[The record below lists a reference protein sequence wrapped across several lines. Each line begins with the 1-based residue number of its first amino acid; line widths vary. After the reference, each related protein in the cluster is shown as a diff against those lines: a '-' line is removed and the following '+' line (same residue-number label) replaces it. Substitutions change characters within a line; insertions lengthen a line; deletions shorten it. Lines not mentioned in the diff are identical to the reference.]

1 MLILL
6 IDHQPEAELV
16 RDLNRSYRRQ
26 KIKAKNNS
34 VFFTYSFK
42 STFINL
48 FFLKL
53 IYFFN
58 SDYLNCIYVMII
70 QYEGA

>member
-1 MLILL
+1 LLILL

-16 RDLNRSYRRQ
+16 RDLNRSYRRE

-48 FFLKL
+48 FFKNK

-58 SDYLNCIYVMII
+58 SDYFNFIYAII
-70 QYEGA
+70 I

>member
-1 MLILL
+1 MLNLI

-16 RDLNRSYRRQ
+16 REVNRSYRRQ

-34 VFFTYSFK
+34 VFFTYSFE

-48 FFLKL
+48 FLKL

-70 QYEGA
+70 QYEGV

>member
-1 MLILL
+1 MLILI

-16 RDLNRSYRRQ
+16 RDLNRSYRRH
-26 KIKAKNNS
+26 KTKAKNNS
-34 VFFTYSFK
+34 VFFTYLFK
-42 STFINL
+42 NTFLNL
-48 FFLKL
+48 FLKL

-70 QYEGA
+70 QNEGV

>member
-1 MLILL
+1 MLILI

-48 FFLKL
+48 FFK
-53 IYFFN
+53 INFFFN

-70 QYEGA
+70 QYEGV

>member
-1 MLILL
+1 MLILI

-42 STFINL
+42 SIFINV
-48 FFLKL
+48 FLKL

-58 SDYLNCIYVMII
+58 SDYLNYIYVIII
-70 QYEGA
+70 QYEGV

>member
-1 MLILL
+1 MLILI

-48 FFLKL
+48 FLKL

-70 QYEGA
+70 QNEGV